1 MNIVFDLQA
10 WISKMSPLAFC
21 IAILVFLVIDCG
33 RAVENSNER
42 PRVITIHREEIPEES
57 EALQFTDENFKEHMK
72 KLKKKVPTGFTT
84 IIQPPFVVIG
94 DESTAI
100 VKQRS
105 ERTIKWAVDMLKK
118 DYFSKDPDN
127 IIDIW
132 LFKDEES
139 YYKYAKE
146 LFDDEPTTPF
156 GYFSETENAL
166 VMNISTGGGTLVH
179 EIVHPFMHSNF
190 PECPPWFD
198 EGLAS
203 LYEQCQEKDGH
214 IHGLTNWRLEGL
226 QDAIEQ
232 SSLPSFKTL
241 TDMDAY
247 DFYTKDKGTNYG
259 QSRYLCYYLQEKGL
273 LIEFYRAFYKNR
285 KKDPTGYETLKQI
298 LGEENMFAF
307 KEKWQTYV
315 LKLTFP

>member
-1 MNIVFDLQA
+1 MMLQRTSLLIV
-10 WISKMSPLAFC
+10 AFAFMVLS
-21 IAILVFLVIDCG
+21 IINCG
-33 RAVENSNER
+33 RAVENSDER
-42 PRVITIHREEIPEES
+42 PRVIFIHREEITEES
-57 EALQFTDENFKEHMK
+57 EVFKITDEDFKEHMK
-72 KLKKKVPTGFTT
+72 KLKKKVPIGFT
-84 IIQPPFVVIG
+84 IIVQKPFVVIG
-94 DESTAI
+94 NESTAI

-105 ERTIKWAVDMLKK
+105 ERTIKWTVDMLKQ

-156 GYFSETENAL
+156 GYFSEVENVL

-179 EIVHPFMHSNF
+179 EIVHPFMHANF

-214 IHGLTNWRLEGL
+214 ITGLTNWRLEGL

-232 SSLPSFKTL
+232 SSVPSFKAL
-241 TDMDAY
+241 TDMDAH

-273 LIEFYRAFYKNR
+273 LIEFYREFYKNR
-285 KKDPTGYETLKQI
+285 KKDPTGYKTLKQI
-298 LGEENMFAF
+298 LGEDNMLAF
-307 KEKWQTYV
+307 QEKWQVYV

>member
-21 IAILVFLVIDCG
+21 IAILVFLVVDCG
-33 RAVENSNER
+33 RAGENSNDR
-42 PRVITIHREEIPEES
+42 PRVITVYHDEVIHES
-57 EALQFTDENFKEHMK
+57 EVHEFTDTDFDRHIDN
-72 KLKKKVPTGFTT
+72 LKKKVPPGFT
-84 IIQPPFVVIG
+84 IVREKPFVVIG
-94 DESTAI
+94 DEPAAI
-100 VKQRS
+100 VEQRA
-105 ERTIKWAVDMLKK
+105 EKTIKWAVDMLKR

-146 LFDDEPTTPF
+146 LFGDEPTTPF
-156 GYFSETENAL
+156 GYFSEKENAL

-179 EIVHPFMHSNF
+179 EIVHPFVHANF

-203 LYEQCQEKDGH
+203 LYEQCREKDGH
-214 IHGLTNWRLEGL
+214 ICGLTNWRLEGL
-226 QDAIEQ
+226 QDAIKQ
-232 SSLPSFKTL
+232 GSVPSFENL
-241 TDMDAY
+241 ADMDAHE
-247 DFYTKDKGTNYG
+247 FYTQDKGTNYG
-259 QSRYLCYYLQEKGL
+259 QSRYLCYYLQEKRL
-273 LIEFYRAFYKNR
+273 LIEFYQEFYGNR
-285 KKDPTGYETLKQI
+285 KQDPTGFQTLKRI
-298 LGEENMFAF
+298 LNEQNMEAF
-307 KEKWQTYV
+307 KEKWEAFV